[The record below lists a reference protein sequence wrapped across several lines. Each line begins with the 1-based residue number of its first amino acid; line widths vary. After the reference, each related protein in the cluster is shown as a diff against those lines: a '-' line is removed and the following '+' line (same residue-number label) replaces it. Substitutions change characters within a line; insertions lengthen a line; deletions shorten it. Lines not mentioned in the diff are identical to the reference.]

1 MSRLAIFKDFK
12 YLRILLLVAV
22 LEIGANSY
30 YYGIQFSLGNIGTNF
45 GYNIILTGAIEF
57 VAFFSTS
64 TYTFIE
70 ISSSPKYHVNWARLY
85 STRFALVSA
94 CSSSSIWANCHRPS
108 S

>member
-45 GYNIILTGAIEF
+45 GYNIILTGAI
-57 VAFFSTS
+57 
-64 TYTFIE
+64 
-70 ISSSPKYHVNWARLY
+70 
-85 STRFALVSA
+85 
-94 CSSSSIWANCHRPS
+94 
-108 S
+108 